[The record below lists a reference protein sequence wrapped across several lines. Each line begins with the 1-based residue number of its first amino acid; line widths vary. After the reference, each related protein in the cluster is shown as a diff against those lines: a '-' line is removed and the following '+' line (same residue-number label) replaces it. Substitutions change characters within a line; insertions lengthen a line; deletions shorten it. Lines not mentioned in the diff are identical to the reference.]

1 MVFTLKCP
9 MPGCGGQLTAD
20 TKEDLLKQAT
30 DHAKTAHGMPMI
42 PPNVMSQLQ
51 AAIKQTWYESVGPV
65 FLSSLS
71 FLKLR
76 LHHQALRLSE
86 LG

>member
-1 MVFTLKCP
+1 MGFTLKCP

-51 AAIKQTWYESVGPV
+51 GAIKQT
-65 FLSSLS
+65 
-71 FLKLR
+71 
-76 LHHQALRLSE
+76 
-86 LG
+86 